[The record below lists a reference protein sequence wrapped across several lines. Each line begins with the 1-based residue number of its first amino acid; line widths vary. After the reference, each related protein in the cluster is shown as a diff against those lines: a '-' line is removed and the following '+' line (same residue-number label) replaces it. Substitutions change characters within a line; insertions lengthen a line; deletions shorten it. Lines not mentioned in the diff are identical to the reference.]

1 MVNIKNIKNR
11 IPLLDLKKQYRILT
25 DNSNDKYVRLM
36 IIVTFVFSILYF
48 VFPFDI
54 IPDIIL
60 GLGYF
65 DDLTLYMILRE
76 VAYTSSDKD
85 LTIKESLVEV
95 SKSKLFLLIGL
106 IIVVLILF
114 LIALFYGTN
123 I

>member
-1 MVNIKNIKNR
+1 
-11 IPLLDLKKQYRILT
+11 
-25 DNSNDKYVRLM
+25 M